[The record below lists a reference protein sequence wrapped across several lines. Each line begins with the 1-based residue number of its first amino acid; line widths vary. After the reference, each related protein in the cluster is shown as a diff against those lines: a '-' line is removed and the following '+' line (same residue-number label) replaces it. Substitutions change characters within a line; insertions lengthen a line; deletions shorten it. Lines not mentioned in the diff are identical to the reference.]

1 MSRTTRRRAIRAV
14 APVAG
19 LLAAGLLVWQGSYA
33 AFSATSTNQSDAWA
47 TGQLVLKN
55 NGVAGAFLGTTTTPL
70 INASN
75 ITPGATSFTR
85 CITVES
91 SGTIAGALKF
101 YRGAVSDTNVANPGS
116 NLSSAIS
123 VTVDAV
129 AVGAAAVVDPTC
141 AAVGPNIA
149 FPGGSTNVVPTTTL
163 SGLPASYAAAGTS
176 MAVATGTQRVAYR
189 FTWSFPSTANDNLYQ
204 NASTQADLNWEI
216 R

>member
-55 NGVAGAFLGTTTTPL
+55 NGVAGSFLGTTTTPL

-75 ITPGATSFTR
+75 IAPGATSFTR

-123 VTVDAV
+123 VTVDAA

-141 AAVGPNIA
+141 AAAGPNIA

-163 SGLPASYAAAGTS
+163 AGLPASYAAAGTS
-176 MAVATGTQRVAYR
+176 MAVAAGTQRVAYR
-189 FTWSFPSTANDNLYQ
+189 FTWSFPSTASDNLFQ